1 MSIIKKGSY
10 IYYLGIDSIPAV
22 VLKVCKKTFKI
33 EGDFLEYP
41 NIRYVKKS
49 NCVLQDEVE

>member
-1 MSIIKKGSY
+1 MSKIKKGSY

-22 VLKVCKKTFKI
+22 VLKECKKTFKI
-33 EGDFLEYP
+33 RGDFLEYP

-49 NCVLQDEVE
+49 NCILQDEVE